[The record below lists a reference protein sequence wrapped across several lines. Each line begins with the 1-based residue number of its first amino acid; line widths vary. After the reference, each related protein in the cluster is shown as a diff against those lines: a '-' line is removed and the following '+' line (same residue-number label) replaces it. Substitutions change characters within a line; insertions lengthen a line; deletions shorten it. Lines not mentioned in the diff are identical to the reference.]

1 MRPIPYISPELTRL
15 LSGRPVLATARAWFL
30 VEVFTPKK
38 LPCTTCVVFLS
49 GNRAPAEFRDGNVV
63 HLYNICTVLISLIP
77 SMLAS
82 CGYWPP
88 WCKTNALQEAAMIHR
103 TLFLHYR
110 LVREAVTVLVTIG
123 TALLFSYLILWARL

>member
-1 MRPIPYISPELTRL
+1 L

-30 VEVFTPKK
+30 VEVSTPKR
-38 LPCTTCVVFLS
+38 LPLATCVVFLS
-49 GNRAPAEFRDGNVV
+49 GNRAPDEFRDGNAG
-63 HLYNICTVLISLIP
+63 HLYNFCIILIFLIL

-88 WCKTNALQEAAMIHR
+88 WCKTNGSQEAAMIHR

-123 TALLFSYLILWARL
+123 TALLFSYLILWAKL